1 MGRLYSLELTMKTTF
16 NHKLIMDTLVSLFVM
31 SFVSVSCALAQDFG
45 PFTTVVKN
53 ANIQPPASWNSNFP
67 LSDQSNNSHWIL
79 NPAFSDEFNQTTL
92 DANKWYPKMPYANQ
106 GADPTLLVS
115 TKHGLE
121 FHMRKG
127 PTTGNYIYRGSYIGS
142 KKLLLYGYIEANIQ
156 MAANYANN
164 NVFLYAKEPGQ
175 WTELDVVEAYPLPR
189 SAGVKA
195 ASNAHVW
202 YSTLIDTHTEE
213 QTHFTLTGG
222 QTFADG
228 YHVFGF
234 AWTPTKLAWY
244 IDGKLVREGVNSSW
258 HQPLNLYLGVW
269 DLHNWMSKMD
279 PALIPIQAMK
289 VKYVRVWTA
298 RN

>member
-1 MGRLYSLELTMKTTF
+1 MKTTF
-16 NHKLIMDTLVSLFVM
+16 NHKLIMDTLASLFVM

-45 PFTTVVKN
+45 PFTTVLKN

-79 NPAFSDEFNQTTL
+79 NPDFSDEFNKTTL
-92 DANKWYPKMPYANQ
+92 DTSKWYPKMPYASQ
-106 GADPTLLVS
+106 GADPTLLVP
-115 TKHGLE
+115 TTEGLK

-142 KKLLLYGYIEANIQ
+142 KKLLLYGYIEANIK

-164 NVFLYAKEPGQ
+164 NMFLYAKEPEQ

-202 YSTLIDTHTEE
+202 YSPLIPTHMS
-213 QTHFTLTGG
+213 QQVRFILDGG
-222 QTFADG
+222 QTFADD
-228 YHVFGF
+228 YHVFGLV
-234 AWTPTKLAWY
+234 WSPTKLAWY
-244 IDGKLVREGVNSSW
+244 IDGQLVREGVNSSW

-269 DLHNWMSKMD
+269 DPHNWMSQMD
-279 PALIPIQAMK
+279 PDLIPVEAMK